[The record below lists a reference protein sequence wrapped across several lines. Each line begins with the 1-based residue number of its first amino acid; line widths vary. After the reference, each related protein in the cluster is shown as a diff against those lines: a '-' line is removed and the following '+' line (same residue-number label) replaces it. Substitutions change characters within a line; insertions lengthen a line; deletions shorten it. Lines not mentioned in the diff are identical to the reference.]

1 MNWTEKAP
9 SESISDCGEHL
20 SRDNCSVFDFLI
32 DVEKKICEAE
42 KEIVHGK
49 VINARES
56 LNQIKNKYEFI
67 I

>member
-1 MNWTEKAP
+1 MSWTEKAS
-9 SESISDCGEHL
+9 SENISDCEEHL

-32 DVEKKICEAE
+32 DAEKKICEAE
-42 KEIVHGK
+42 KEIEHGK

-56 LNQIKNKYEFI
+56 LNQIKNKYGFI